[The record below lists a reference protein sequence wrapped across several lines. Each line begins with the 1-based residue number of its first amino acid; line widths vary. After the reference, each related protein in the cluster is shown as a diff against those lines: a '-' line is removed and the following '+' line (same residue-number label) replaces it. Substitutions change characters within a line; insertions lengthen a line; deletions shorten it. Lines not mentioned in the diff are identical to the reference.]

1 MPQTDALQ
9 DRLSRYREIKITVT
23 GRKSGRAISIPV
35 WFVLENDNLYLVPV
49 MVRTHSGIRTC
60 SRTRPC
66 VLTRGARK
74 RNFRLPLLR
83 TQNKCRP

>member
-35 WFVLENDNLYLVPV
+35 WFVLENDF